1 MVAAQASGSNDRK
14 PRLLRATIILAAVLL
29 QGATGGARAA
39 DDDAPGEY
47 QVKAA
52 FLYNFARYVTWP
64 DSVLR
69 RTSSP
74 FVFGVLGDDPFG
86 FRLDEALEGKTVGER
101 PAVVHRYARIDEA
114 AGADVLFVSSSE
126 RRNLPQ
132 ILAAL
137 GNAPV
142 LVVGEGEDF
151 VRHGGMIGLHAEGRK
166 IRFDINL
173 RAVERAG
180 IKPSSQLLKLA
191 RTVAGSTGAR

>member
-1 MVAAQASGSNDRK
+1 MVAARASSSTDRSA
-14 PRLLRATIILAAVLL
+14 RLLRAAIVVASLLL
-29 QGATGGARAA
+29 QSAVGAARAA
-39 DDDAPGEY
+39 DDEAPGEY

-86 FRLDEALEGKTVGER
+86 YRLDEALEGKTVAER
-101 PAVVHRYARIDEA
+101 PAVVRRYARIDAA
-114 AGADVLFVSSSE
+114 AGAGVLFVSSSE
-126 RRNLPQ
+126 RKNLPQ

-151 VRHGGMIGLHAEGRK
+151 VQHGGMIGLYAEGRK

-173 RAVERAG
+173 PAVERAG

-191 RTVAGSTGAR
+191 RTVTGSTGAR